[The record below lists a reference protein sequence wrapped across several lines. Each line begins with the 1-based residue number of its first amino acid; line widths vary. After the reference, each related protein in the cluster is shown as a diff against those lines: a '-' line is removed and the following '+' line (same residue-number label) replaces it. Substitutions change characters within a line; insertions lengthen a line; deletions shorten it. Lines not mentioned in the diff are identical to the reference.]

1 MFVRLKNVL
10 DYDVMKNDLSKD
22 INCTKVMDRLREALQ
37 VLDDSYGA
45 DRSSRDMGGYVFLF
59 TDNDTYERNIKSM
72 LENHHTTID
81 MYEYSDTICNE
92 AGQKWQE
99 ELYLISSDDAIL
111 VIHP

>member
-59 TDNDTYERNIKSM
+59 TVVLCQD
-72 LENHHTTID
+72 
-81 MYEYSDTICNE
+81 
-92 AGQKWQE
+92 
-99 ELYLISSDDAIL
+99 L
-111 VIHP
+111 VQNKMRGFAS